1 MLEAGVTTASGHA
14 PRVHDLRHSYAVAP
28 LAKMQADGVDIYATL
43 PLLATYMGHADIVS
57 AEYYL
62 RLDPSAWTG
71 IEQAMAD
78 TYAGIF
84 PHETA

>member
-1 MLEAGVTTASGHA
+1 M
-14 PRVHDLRHSYAVAP
+14 
-28 LAKMQADGVDIYATL
+28 

-62 RLDPSAWTG
+62 RLDPSAWAA

-78 TYAGIF
+78 TYASVF
-84 PHETA
+84 PHEAV

>member
-1 MLEAGVTTASGHA
+1 
-14 PRVHDLRHSYAVAP
+14 
-28 LAKMQADGVDIYATL
+28 MQTDGVDVYAAL

-62 RLDPSAWTG
+62 RLDPSAWAA

-78 TYAGIF
+78 TYAGVF
-84 PHETA
+84 PQEAV